1 MQYALGHFLEVTS
14 GSTGRSLRFQN
25 FFIGQTVDGRA
36 FLPFG
41 FSGTTTNRQG
51 DNLDATLT
59 FPNNE
64 ISRSWAIE
72 AVEDSWTAIVDV
84 FMMLDPD
91 DPGRRNRLY
100 QYFGQVTSGGWD
112 ETVLNLRLNTVLD
125 AVQGNVPNRVLHRK
139 LVGKLPTSSA
149 AGI

>member
-1 MQYALGHFLEVTS
+1 MQYALGHFLEVIS
-14 GSTGRSLRFQN
+14 SSTGQSLRFQN
-25 FFIGQTVDGRA
+25 FFVDQTVDGRG

-64 ISRSWAIE
+64 ISRSWAAE
-72 AVEDSWTAIVDV
+72 ALEDGWTAIVDV
-84 FMMLDPD
+84 YMMLDPA
-91 DPGRRNRLY
+91 DPNNRRLLY
-100 QYFGQVTSGGWD
+100 QYFGQVSSGGWD
-112 ETVLNLRLNTVLD
+112 ETALNLRLNTVLD
-125 AVQGNVPNRVLHRK
+125 AVRGNVPNRVLHRGI
-139 LVGKLPTSSA
+139 VGKLPTSSA